1 MPREM
6 PAVFGSRVR
15 SQQPYNANFHLHENY
30 ELYLLIDGQLDYF
43 VEHTCY
49 RLTPGS
55 LILFDNKTIHK
66 CSNSTDNPYERV
78 TVHFHPMLARHLGT
92 DRTNLLACFDHIPE
106 QGCLLQLSPREVETF
121 LSLADNIVRTKSDR
135 TLGADV
141 LLHAYLAELL
151 VFVNRCFNEHKAT
164 RRQDS
169 SGSVV
174 SSRLRPLLEYIEDHL
189 TEDLSLDALAAGL
202 SVSKS
207 TISHIFKEETGS
219 TPSRYITTRRIA
231 LAKHLLR
238 SGASVTEA
246 CMQSGFNDYANFIRV
261 FKASTGVSPGQYKKD
276 SFSPMPEDIAQNA
289 SPTIHK

>member
-6 PAVFGSRVR
+6 PPVFGSRVR
-15 SQQPYNANFHLHENY
+15 SLQPYNTNFHLHENY
-30 ELYLLIDGQLDYF
+30 EIYLLVDGQLDYF
-43 VEHTCY
+43 VEQTCY

-66 CSNSTDNPYERV
+66 CSNSTDNSYERV

-92 DRTNLLACFDHIPE
+92 NKTNLLACFERIPE
-106 QGCLLQLSPREVETF
+106 QGCILQLDTRETETF
-121 LSLADNIVRTKSDR
+121 LALADNIVRTNHDR
-135 TLGADV
+135 LLGADA
-141 LLHAYLAELL
+141 LLNAYLTELL

-164 RRQDS
+164 HRQDH

-238 SGASVTEA
+238 SGATVTDA

-261 FKASTGVSPGQYKKD
+261 FKSSTGIPPGQYKKELE
-276 SFSPMPEDIAQNA
+276 SNRTE
-289 SPTIHK
+289 